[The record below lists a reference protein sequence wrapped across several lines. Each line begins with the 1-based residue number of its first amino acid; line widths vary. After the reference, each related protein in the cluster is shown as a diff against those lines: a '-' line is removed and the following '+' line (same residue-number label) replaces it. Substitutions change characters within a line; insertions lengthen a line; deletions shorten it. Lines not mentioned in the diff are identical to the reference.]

1 MVLPVLLLGEIPDV
15 VTGKIYL
22 LNKMEDSLYD
32 APIDLMNSQCGSL
45 HNLVVDLMYSDYGMY
60 IFSFLFFF

>member
-1 MVLPVLLLGEIPDV
+1 VVLPVLLLGEIPDV

-45 HNLVVDLMYSDYGMY
+45 HNLVVDLMYRDYAMY